1 MRRFFVKVLPLLAG
15 SLLLV
20 MAVLAAAPFTEFG
33 TRMLL
38 RSIAGLLPVQVE
50 YVGGSLAGKI
60 ELSKVYLDTD
70 SVTMDLRDIEAQ
82 LQLSCLWNS
91 RFCFS
96 HLAAGTIDVSWDG
109 GSWHSG
115 ATEVRGSVA
124 GSTIVVDSLQSVD
137 ALLTLTRPEGARE
150 KPEDSSITLPIDLL
164 LHRVTLERA
173 AWEIYGTRHQHESIT
188 LKGRWVDQ
196 LLQLEQ
202 LELANSELGVLQAT
216 GQVRFSG
223 DWPFELESS
232 VNWKG
237 SPFLADVLPHF
248 ISGTEIQTDSLAN
261 VPLLSPW
268 RFLASGTM
276 AEQSLSGDV
285 AISGLGYA
293 GLQLSFNARHLS
305 PDTGQEG
312 RAQLLFDRIEL
323 RDPQT
328 QSELVGT
335 GELYFGERIRW
346 QLSVQSHGFSLPAI
360 SEELQG
366 QLAGSF
372 ESSGH
377 FSGETWGV
385 ALGDIDLQ
393 GAINDLPARIAG
405 QLNLNET
412 GSLSAID
419 LDADLNGASL
429 QVVSQEGSSRN
440 LGLQLTVAELGR
452 WLPGSSGSLSAS
464 GSLSPVFKLSRLR
477 GKVRDFQWRDV
488 GFKQGDLSGW
498 VDLTDSRAFK
508 LRTVIKDAVINAVP
522 LIELSLSASGNAQQQ
537 TLQLDSTGGIAISL
551 VGESELSLED
561 AKGSLVLGG
570 DVSSMASLLAEGY
583 ELSSKLKLVLNAD
596 WRGDASSPVAGE
608 VQLLQ
613 PELRREMLGG
623 QISRVSWDSASLFF
637 NTQGDSLRLTA
648 QGIKD
653 KKKILS
659 MHVSLPAQKDSG
671 LSGELALHQLD
682 LEDMQAFAPTLI
694 GLKGIV
700 DGQISLSG
708 TGQQLLGHGQI
719 ELVDGGFSV
728 VDTPTPVEA
737 LQLQIKLQG
746 DKAEIR
752 GGLLLGGGKLDISG
766 SLGYN
771 PEPFVELTLL
781 GERETLLF
789 PPSTRLLLS
798 HNIVLRA
805 TTDYLD
811 VSGDLIVHEGVLEH
825 EELPKGA
832 IALSEDVVV
841 VGYVGPQPRSF
852 DLGMDVQVTIEEQ
865 FKVVGSV
872 VDVTVGGNLHLLQ
885 ERGRPLQLFGNLNV
899 VGGEL
904 RAYGQHLKVKR
915 GTVVFSGAP
924 ENPALD
930 MRAERII
937 ARENITVGVELNG
950 TLEAPVLEVYSD
962 PLLSNT
968 ESLSYLVRGRGLD
981 AGAGA
986 DGTALAISM
995 GASIVNQTGVLG
1007 NLDKLPGISG
1017 VEIGAEGTDDDT
1029 TATVSGYIGNRIY
1042 LSYGVGLYEPINV
1055 LTARLYLQTRLWLEV
1070 VSSLDNSLDL
1080 YYSFDIE

>member
-1 MRRFFVKVLPLLAG
+1 MLGA
-15 SLLLV
+15 LLLV
-20 MAVLAAAPFTEFG
+20 LGVLAAAPFTEFG
-33 TRMLL
+33 TRLLL
-38 RSIAGLLPVQVE
+38 RSVAGLLPVQVE
-50 YVGGSLAGKI
+50 YAGGSLAGNI
-60 ELSKVYLDTD
+60 QLSKVHLNTGG
-70 SVTMDLRDIEAQ
+70 VTVEVREIDAK

-96 HLAAGTIDVSWDG
+96 HLAADAVDVSWDG

-115 ATEVRGSVA
+115 ATEVHGSVA
-124 GSTIVVDSLQSVD
+124 GSTIVVDSIQSAD
-137 ALLTLTRPEGARE
+137 ALLTLTRPDEPRE
-150 KPEDSSITLPIDLL
+150 KSEDNSITLPIELL
-164 LHRVTLERA
+164 LHRATLERA
-173 AWEIYGTRHQHESIT
+173 TWEIYGARYQHESIT
-188 LKGRWVDQ
+188 LKGQWVDQ

-202 LELANSELGVLQAT
+202 LELAERELGVLQAA
-216 GQVRFSG
+216 GQIRFSG

-237 SPFLADVLPHF
+237 SPFLADVLPQF
-248 ISGTEIQTDSLAN
+248 ISGAEIQADSLAN
-261 VPLLSPW
+261 ISLLSPW
-268 RFLASGTM
+268 QFFASGSM
-276 AEQSLSGDV
+276 VEQSLSGDV

-293 GLQLSFNARHLS
+293 GLQLSFNASHLS

-312 RAQLLFDRIEL
+312 RGQLLFDRIEL
-323 RDPQT
+323 RDRQT

-335 GELYFGERIRW
+335 GELSFGEQTRW
-346 QLSVQSHGFSLPAI
+346 QLSVQSPGFSLPAI

-377 FSGETWGV
+377 IAGQTWGV

-405 QLNLNET
+405 QLNLNEA
-412 GSLSAID
+412 GSLSAVD
-419 LDADLNGASL
+419 LGADLNGASL
-429 QVVSQEGSSRN
+429 QVTSQEGSSGD
-440 LGLQLTVAELGR
+440 LDLQLTVAELGR
-452 WLPGSSGSLSAS
+452 WLPDSSGSLNVS
-464 GSLSPVFKLSRLR
+464 GSLSPAFRLSQMR
-477 GKVRDFQWRDV
+477 GSVRDFQWRDV

-498 VDLTDSRAFK
+498 VNLADSQTFK
-508 LRTVIKDAVINAVP
+508 LRTVIKDAVINTIP
-522 LIELSLSASGNAQQQ
+522 LDALRLSTSGNAQQQ
-537 TLQLDSTGGIAISL
+537 TLQLDSTGGVAISL
-551 VGESELSLED
+551 VGQGELLLED

-570 DVSSMASLLAEGY
+570 DVSSMAALLAEGY

-596 WRGDASSPVAGE
+596 WRDDAGSPVTGE

-613 PELRREMLGG
+613 PELRREMSGG
-623 QISRVSWDSASLFF
+623 EIAKVSWDSASLLFD
-637 NTQGDSLRLTA
+637 TPEDSLRLTA
-648 QGIKD
+648 RGIKD
-653 KKKILS
+653 KEKVLS
-659 MHVSLPAQKDSG
+659 MNLSLPAQKDSS
-671 LSGELALHQLD
+671 LSGELVLHQLD
-682 LEDMQAFAPTLI
+682 LENLQAFAPTLI

-708 TGQQLLGHGQI
+708 TGQQILGHGEI
-719 ELVDGGFSV
+719 ALLDGGFSV
-728 VDTPTPVEA
+728 IDTPTSVEA

-746 DKAEIR
+746 DKAEIL

-766 SLGYN
+766 RLGYN
-771 PEPFVELTLL
+771 PEAFVELNLL

-789 PPSTRLLLS
+789 PPSTQLLLS
-798 HNIVLRA
+798 HNIRLVA
-805 TTDYLD
+805 TADYLD
-811 VSGDLIVHEGVLEH
+811 VSGDLVVHEGVLEH
-825 EELPKGA
+825 EELPEGA

-841 VGYVGPQPRSF
+841 VGYVGPQPRPF
-852 DLGMDVQVTIEEQ
+852 GLGMDVQVSIEDQ
-865 FKVVGSV
+865 FKVIGSV

-915 GTVVFSGAP
+915 GTVAFSGAP

-950 TLEAPVLEVYSD
+950 TLESPVLEVYSD
-962 PLLSNT
+962 PVLSNT
-968 ESLSYLVRGRGLD
+968 EALSYLVRGRGLD
-981 AGAGA
+981 AGASA

-1007 NLDKLPGISG
+1007 KLDKVPGISG
-1017 VEIGAEGTDDDT
+1017 VEIGAEGGDDDT
-1029 TATVSGYIGNRIY
+1029 TATVSGYIGSRIY

-1055 LTARLYLQTRLWLEV
+1055 LTARLYLQTQLWLEV
-1070 VSSLDNSLDL
+1070 VSSLENSLDL
-1080 YYSFDIE
+1080 YYSFDID